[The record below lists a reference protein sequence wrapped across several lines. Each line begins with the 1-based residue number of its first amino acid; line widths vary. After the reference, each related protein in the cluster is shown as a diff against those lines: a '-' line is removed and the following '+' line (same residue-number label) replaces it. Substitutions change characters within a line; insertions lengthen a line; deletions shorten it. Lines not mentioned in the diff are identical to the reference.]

1 MIILYGRKKLYKLLT
16 IALSL
21 FLSACALSNKS
32 PVSNLPDNQ
41 LGYVPQPKLCLAL
54 SGGGLRSAVLGLGA
68 FQQLEE
74 SNLLREIDLV
84 ASVSGGGWPL
94 YGMLANMERGTS
106 PSVLL
111 DENGAY
117 IKKFDN
123 TDFIS
128 DSDILETGAI
138 QLTLGKLSDNLLHL
152 LQPKGHVSFNKSLS
166 NSYGSKIHKKFYF
179 HARSAAFEHA
189 RLNEVSKFNDWNF
202 PYPIF
207 IASSL
212 EGLEPPKSTHEYNVD
227 NLFELSPKWAGS
239 QAHDYQ
245 LKFGEHLDM
254 LDVVVASSGASDS
267 PRTQN
272 NLKIGDSGKTLELG
286 DIKEF
291 TQTPPHR
298 IRKLLALGGRI
309 QFKGTNLFLSDGGFI
324 ENTGILPLI
333 KRQCDEIIAIDSR
346 LDPYMYNVE
355 FHLLKAIIE
364 KMGGSMDI
372 PNSLNS
378 YSSSEKEL
386 RKSQMVKQGWQM
398 DTHYYPAKVNLNGHK
413 TKIHFLKLGLV
424 KGEKYANEISNFINE
439 NHSIPLKKVNS
450 NKNVG
455 ISQKPLLEPSCG
467 KGGLLNFFETCSF
480 PFSGTLITNYTP
492 AESKAY
498 RFLGKHLIK
507 TLAKNTN
514 LINVGRQ

>member
-1 MIILYGRKKLYKLLT
+1 M
-16 IALSL
+16 
-21 FLSACALSNKS
+21 
-32 PVSNLPDNQ
+32 
-41 LGYVPQPKLCLAL
+41 GYDPQPKLCLAL
-54 SGGGLRSAVLGLGA
+54 SGGGLRSAVLSLGA

-74 SNLLREIDLV
+74 SNLLKEIDLI
-84 ASVSGGGWPL
+84 ASVSGGGWPV
-94 YGMLANMERGTS
+94 YGLLANMERGMS
-106 PSVLL
+106 PSALL

-138 QLTLGKLSDNLLHL
+138 QLTLGKLSDNILPF
-152 LQPKGHVSFNKSLS
+152 LQPKDHVTFNKSLS

-179 HARSAAFEHA
+179 HKRSAGFKHV
-189 RLNEVSKFNDWNF
+189 RLNEVSKYNDWKF

-212 EGLEPPKSTHEYNVD
+212 EGLEPPKSTHEYNIN

-239 QAHDYQ
+239 PAHDYQ

-272 NLKIGDSGKTLELG
+272 NLKIGDSGRILELG

-309 QFKGTNLFLSDGGFI
+309 QFQGTNLFLSDGGFI
-324 ENTGILPLI
+324 ENTGVLPLVRR
-333 KRQCDEIIAIDSR
+333 KCDEIIAIDAR

-364 KMGGSMDI
+364 KMGGSMEL
-372 PNSLNS
+372 PNSLKF
-378 YSSSEKEL
+378 YSSSEKKL
-386 RKSQMVKQGWQM
+386 RKRHMINQGWQM
-398 DTHYYPAKVNLNGHK
+398 NSHYHPAEINLNGHK
-413 TKIHFLKLGLV
+413 TKVHFLKLGLV
-424 KGEKYANEISNFINE
+424 KGEKYADEISNFINE
-439 NHSIPLKKVNS
+439 NHSIPLRRVKS
-450 NKNVG
+450 NKNIGV
-455 ISQKPLLEPSCG
+455 IPKPPFEPMCG
-467 KGGLLNFFETCSF
+467 KAGLLNLLETCSF
-480 PFSGTLITNYTP
+480 PFSGTFITNYSPT
-492 AESKAY
+492 ESKAY

-507 TLAKNTN
+507 TLAKNTD
-514 LINVGRQ
+514 L